1 MQNFNIIKKIDI
13 DKTFRV
19 AKIMGDFDVKL
30 EHTDEHFTG
39 NIELP
44 ENWNI
49 GLIVGASGTGKST
62 IANELFGDCIVK
74 NYEYKNKSVIDDM
87 PKNCS
92 VDDIS
97 KMFYTVGFGSVP
109 SWLKPYQVLS
119 NGEKMRVDLARSLLE
134 RDKICFDE
142 FTSVVDRNVAQTA
155 CIAINKSI
163 KKLNKKF
170 IAVTCHY
177 DVIEW
182 LQPDWIFDTSKM
194 QMVFM
199 IAHDLKNYSQCEVV
213 GVKNGINLG
222 VIII

>member
-1 MQNFNIIKKIDI
+1 MSSFNIVKKSDI

-19 AKIMGDFDVKL
+19 AKIMSDFDVKT
-30 EHTDEHFTG
+30 EHAKEVFNG

-49 GLIVGASGTGKST
+49 GLIVGTSGTGKST
-62 IANELFGDCIVK
+62 IAKELFNDCLIS
-74 NYEYKNKSVIDDM
+74 NYEYTAKSVIDDM
-87 PKNCS
+87 PKKS
-92 VDDIS
+92 TVDEIT

-109 SWLKPYQVLS
+109 SWLKPYSVLS
-119 NGEKMRVDLARSLLE
+119 NGEKMRCDLARALLE
-134 RDKICFDE
+134 KDKVCFDE

-155 CIAINKSI
+155 CIAINKAI
-163 KKLNKKF
+163 KKTNKQF

-177 DVIEW
+177 DVVEW
-182 LQPDWIFDTSKM
+182 LQPDWIFDTNKM

-199 IAHDLKNYSQCEVV
+199 TAHDLKKNMKCGVV
-213 GVKNGINLG
+213 GEKSGENLA